1 MCVPVCLHHRV
12 PSNCLHPSPD
22 LSPCIIYNILIVFP
36 PSLFLTVLCLCLY
49 VSLSAVYLCHYLT
62 VAESLR
68 SVSTRPQTTLRALL
82 SSRQLAL
89 APVRALLAQQDTAA
103 KLLHGAASNKQR
115 LLEVAIRDKEQ
126 LVKALVVEQAK
137 VVDCLCH
144 CCATLTHLCGP
155 INHSLIHS
163 H

>member
-1 MCVPVCLHHRV
+1 M
-12 PSNCLHPSPD
+12 
-22 LSPCIIYNILIVFP
+22 
-36 PSLFLTVLCLCLY
+36 LCLCLY
-49 VSLSAVYLCHYLT
+49 VSLSAVYLCRYLT

-68 SVSTRPQTTLRALL
+68 SVSTRPQTSLRALL

-137 VVDCLCH
+137 VDDCLCH
-144 CCATLTHLCGP
+144 GIITITLALITCNTTL
-155 INHSLIHS
+155 NHSP
-163 H
+163 

>member
-1 MCVPVCLHHRV
+1 MTFTVSTLTFT
-12 PSNCLHPSPD
+12 LFILKKYD
-22 LSPCIIYNILIVFP
+22 ILIVFLL
-36 PSLFLTVLCLCLY
+36 SLCLFMSLY
-49 VSLSAVYLCHYLT
+49 LLPMPFIT
-62 VAESLR
+62 ESLR
-68 SVSTRPQTTLRALL
+68 SVSTRPQTSLRALL

-137 VVDCLCH
+137 VDDCLCH
-144 CCATLTHLCGP
+144 GIITITLALITCNTTL
-155 INHSLIHS
+155 NHSP
-163 H
+163 